1 LQQGK
6 NSLGTFLL
14 TGLYIRY
21 KNNLGVIMR
30 ITILIA
36 IFLTSLFAQGQMDR
50 SDRDE
55 IKVRKERMEQL
66 KNQHQSTMIGIQTDY
81 LNLSV
86 EQAEQFFPMQKE
98 YRNEVNEVQKKF
110 RKKVASLR
118 MKTKDAA
125 KFDVDKAIK
134 LQKEMKDQ
142 LAVLEADFLR
152 KTTNVLSNEQRTKLV
167 FQQERLKS
175 QMSKR
180 VFDDRPEMS
189 KKRDFDRTKKRK

>member
-1 LQQGK
+1 
-6 NSLGTFLL
+6 
-14 TGLYIRY
+14 
-21 KNNLGVIMR
+21 
-30 ITILIA
+30 
-36 IFLTSLFAQGQMDR
+36 
-50 SDRDE
+50 
-55 IKVRKERMEQL
+55 
-66 KNQHQSTMIGIQTDY
+66 
-81 LNLSV
+81 
-86 EQAEQFFPMQKE
+86 
-98 YRNEVNEVQKKF
+98 
-110 RKKVASLR
+110 

>member
-55 IKVRKERMEQL
+55 MKVRKERMEQL

>member
-21 KNNLGVIMR
+21 KNNLGVIIR

-55 IKVRKERMEQL
+55 MKVRKERMEQL